1 MNRTGTKK
9 VLIMDSDALL
19 RDLLGFVLTR
29 MGYETECVG
38 HGAEAIAAYQQAM
51 AAGHP
56 FTTVI
61 LDLCVP
67 IGIGGLATITSLRQ
81 VDPQVNAIVCSDST
95 NEPVMAAFA
104 EYGFK
109 GVLTKPFTVRE
120 LQSVI
125 RRVAGGQPLKAES

>member
-1 MNRTGTKK
+1 MNRAGPDR
-9 VLIMDSDALL
+9 VLIMDGDALL

-29 MGYETECVG
+29 MGYEAECVG

-67 IGIGGLATITSLRQ
+67 VGIGGLATITTLRQ
-81 VDPQVNAIVCSDST
+81 VDPQVKAIVCSGCTS
-95 NEPVMAAFA
+95 EPVMAAFA
-104 EYGFK
+104 AYGFQ
-109 GVLTKPFTVRE
+109 GVLTKPFTARE
-120 LQSVI
+120 LQSVL
-125 RRVAGGQPLKAES
+125 RRVADSQPQRAES